1 MFDLLAAFNRPGAPF
16 AASLVL
22 AGLVVL
28 LSLVPLGAARSQAD
42 FTMADMAAPRAMFE
56 RLPAWGRRASWA
68 HQNSSEGF
76 TLHAPACLLALVSGT
91 TAPAAILAAWLFP
104 LLRLIYIGAYV
115 GNIPPLRGLCWA
127 SGVLCSGIL
136 YLEGLRSVVLR

>member
-68 HQNSSEGF
+68 H
-76 TLHAPACLLALVSGT
+76 
-91 TAPAAILAAWLFP
+91 
-104 LLRLIYIGAYV
+104 
-115 GNIPPLRGLCWA
+115 
-127 SGVLCSGIL
+127 
-136 YLEGLRSVVLR
+136 